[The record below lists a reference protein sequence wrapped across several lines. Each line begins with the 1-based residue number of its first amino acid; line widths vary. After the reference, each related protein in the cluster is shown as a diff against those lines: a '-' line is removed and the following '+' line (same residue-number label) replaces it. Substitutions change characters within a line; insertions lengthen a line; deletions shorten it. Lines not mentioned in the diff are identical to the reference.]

1 LKSERWRIGLIRPH
15 RNDFDHAHIYQTT
28 QGHASSV
35 AELIIAAQQTE
46 GNQAAHPAL
55 AKKFPTMNELKGH
68 VALITGA
75 AGGIGSSIAR
85 LFVEEGA
92 AVALLDRNLS
102 ALECLEAELSAV
114 GGVVS
119 VHAVDITRESEVSIA
134 LADVAHRHG
143 QLSLL
148 VNAVGLLRK
157 GRVDEMS
164 ESDFDALMDVNV
176 KGVWLVTKHAVPFL
190 RKAVSKAAIVNLT
203 SVSAYIGSEVGFA
216 YTVSKG
222 AIASFTHSIA
232 QGLAGDGI
240 RVNAVAPA
248 YVDAGFT
255 HQSLAASPDQ
265 AAYVARANHLHLLG
279 RMGRPEEIA
288 QAVLFL
294 ASARASFV
302 TGTVMLVDGG
312 FMVKR

>member
-1 LKSERWRIGLIRPH
+1 
-15 RNDFDHAHIYQTT
+15 
-28 QGHASSV
+28 
-35 AELIIAAQQTE
+35 
-46 GNQAAHPAL
+46 
-55 AKKFPTMNELKGH
+55 MNELKGH
-68 VALITGA
+68 IALITGA
-75 AGGIGSSIAR
+75 AGGIGASIAR
-85 LFVEEGA
+85 LFVAEGA
-92 AVALLDRNLS
+92 AVALLDRKVSQLNGL
-102 ALECLEAELSAV
+102 AAELAKA
-114 GGVVS
+114 GGEVS
-119 VHAVDITRESEVSIA
+119 VHAADITREAEVVAALDDIA
-134 LADVAHRHG
+134 RRHG
-143 QLSLL
+143 RLSLL

-164 ESDFDALMDVNV
+164 ENDFDALMNVNV
-176 KGVWLVTKHAVPFL
+176 KGVWLVTKHAVPHL
-190 RKAVSKAAIVNLT
+190 RKSRGQAAIVNLT

-232 QGLAGDGI
+232 QGLAADGI

-255 HQSLAASPDQ
+255 HQSLADSADQ
-265 AAYVARANHLHLLG
+265 AAYVARANSLHLLG

-288 QAVLFL
+288 QAVMFL

>member
-1 LKSERWRIGLIRPH
+1 
-15 RNDFDHAHIYQTT
+15 
-28 QGHASSV
+28 
-35 AELIIAAQQTE
+35 
-46 GNQAAHPAL
+46 
-55 AKKFPTMNELKGH
+55 MNELKDH

-75 AGGIGSSIAR
+75 AGGIGASIAR
-85 LFVEEGA
+85 LFVAEGA
-92 AVALLDRNLS
+92 AVALLDRNV
-102 ALECLEAELSAV
+102 AELDRLAAELTAA

-119 VHAVDITRESEVSIA
+119 VHGADITRESEVAAA
-134 LADVAHRHG
+134 LTSVAHRHG
-143 QLSLL
+143 RLTLL

-164 ESDFDALMDVNV
+164 ETDFDALMDVNV
-176 KGVWLVTKHAVPFL
+176 KGVWLVTKHTVPYL
-190 RKAVSKAAIVNLT
+190 RKAGGPAAIVNLT

-222 AIASFTHSIA
+222 AVASFTHSIA
-232 QGLAGDGI
+232 QGLAADGI

-265 AAYVARANHLHLLG
+265 PAYVARANSLHLLG

-288 QAVLFL
+288 QAVMFL

>member
-1 LKSERWRIGLIRPH
+1 
-15 RNDFDHAHIYQTT
+15 
-28 QGHASSV
+28 
-35 AELIIAAQQTE
+35 
-46 GNQAAHPAL
+46 
-55 AKKFPTMNELKGH
+55 MNELKDH
-68 VALITGA
+68 IALITGA
-75 AGGIGSSIAR
+75 GGGIGASIAR
-85 LFVEEGA
+85 LFVAEGA
-92 AVALLDRNLS
+92 AVALLDQNGA
-102 ALECLEAELSAV
+102 ALEDLATELTAA

-119 VHAVDITRESEVSIA
+119 VHVADITRETEVAAA
-134 LADVAHRHG
+134 LHAVAQRHG
-143 QLSLL
+143 RLSLL

-164 ESDFDALMDVNV
+164 EADFDALMAVNV
-176 KGVWLVTKHAVPFL
+176 KGVWLVTKHAVPHL
-190 RKAVSKAAIVNLT
+190 RKSAGQAAIVNLT
-203 SVSAYIGSEVGFA
+203 SVSAYVGSEVGFA

-232 QGLAGDGI
+232 QGLAADGI

-265 AAYVARANHLHLLG
+265 AAYVARANSLHLLG

-288 QAVLFL
+288 QAVMFL
-294 ASARASFV
+294 ASPRASFV
-302 TGTVMLVDGG
+302 TGSVMLVDGG